1 MAWNNVFLKN
11 KFILNQKWS
20 ILITQSLDNERRIS
34 MAKHNTLK
42 KIVVATVMIG
52 TAMHVA
58 NEFIMK
64 NKSLGYRTRLLQWM
78 AWKGQWWFVRA
89 YYMFVYRIIYGIV
102 YK

>member
-1 MAWNNVFLKN
+1 MFHVKHYIFIFIKN

-20 ILITQSLDNERRIS
+20 ILITQSLNNERRIS

-64 NKSLGYRTRLLQWM
+64 IATSKNLLKKPMFYRLLNW
-78 AWKGQWWFVRA
+78 
-89 YYMFVYRIIYGIV
+89 
-102 YK
+102 